1 MTTPNPNTP
10 APAPEGGD
18 DIAKLREALR
28 KEREEHKATKTA
40 LSVFRADIGKATGL
54 GEDAPLEAIA
64 ARLTDTD
71 KLIQEKTTAIQT
83 ERDEA
88 VKRAETLLS
97 ERKAE
102 KLEAAIDAGLRR
114 SGVKPECLEDARTI
128 LRGALEVNEKGEV
141 VTKTAPNV
149 IPGQSV
155 EFFTV
160 SQLRQMRPHY
170 WPTSVGGGARG
181 ASGRA
186 DIAGDISCF
195 DPKHANYNLTAQG
208 AYLRTHGREAFDRA
222 RARFGGGKW

>member
-1 MTTPNPNTP
+1 MSTTPNPNTP
-10 APAPEGGD
+10 APEAGD

-54 GEDAPLEAIA
+54 GEDAPLEAIT

-88 VKRAETLLS
+88 VKRSESMLA

-102 KLEAAIDAGLRR
+102 KLEGAIEAGLQRA
-114 SGVKPECLEDARTI
+114 GIKPECLEDARSI
-128 LRGALEVNEKGEV
+128 LRGALEVGESGDV
-141 VTKTAPNV
+141 LTKTAPNV
-149 IPGQSV
+149 VSGQTV
-155 EFFTV
+155 DWFVV
-160 SQLRQMRPHY
+160 SQLRTMRPHY
-170 WPTSVGGGARG
+170 WPMSVGGGARG

-186 DIAGDISCF
+186 DSAGDISCF

-208 AYLRTHGREAFDRA
+208 AYLRTHGRDAFDRA

>member
-1 MTTPNPNTP
+1 MTTPNPNT
-10 APAPEGGD
+10 PAPEGGD

-28 KEREEHKATKTA
+28 KERDEHKATKTA
-40 LSVFRADIGKATGL
+40 LSVFRADVARVTGL
-54 GEDAPLEAIA
+54 GEDAPIEQIGE
-64 ARLTDTD
+64 RLTQTD
-71 KLIQEKTTAIQT
+71 KLIQKKTTALQT

-88 VKRAETLLS
+88 VKRAESLLS

-114 SGVKPECLEDARTI
+114 SGVKPECLEDARAI

-181 ASGRA
+181 SGGRA
-186 DIAGDISCF
+186 DGGAGDTSCF

-208 AYLRTHGREAFDRA
+208 AYLRQHGQAAFDRA
-222 RARFGGGKW
+222 RARYGGGKW

>member
-1 MTTPNPNTP
+1 
-10 APAPEGGD
+10 
-18 DIAKLREALR
+18 
-28 KEREEHKATKTA
+28 
-40 LSVFRADIGKATGL
+40 
-54 GEDAPLEAIA
+54 
-64 ARLTDTD
+64 
-71 KLIQEKTTAIQT
+71 
-83 ERDEA
+83 
-88 VKRAETLLS
+88 VKRADSLLS

-155 EFFTV
+155 EWFTV
-160 SQLRQMRPHY
+160 SQLRTMRPHY
-170 WPTSVGGGARG
+170 WPLSVSTSRPARGGNGGGD
-181 ASGRA
+181 ST
-186 DIAGDISCF
+186 GDISCF
-195 DPKHANYNLTAQG
+195 DPKHANYNLTSQG

>member
-1 MTTPNPNTP
+1 MNARTS
-10 APAPEGGD
+10 E
-18 DIAKLREALR
+18 
-28 KEREEHKATKTA
+28 TA

-88 VKRAETLLS
+88 VKRAESMLA

-149 IPGQSV
+149 VPGQSV

-170 WPTSVGGGARG
+170 CRQASGAGLAARAGEPTARGISRASIRSTRTTTSPRKVRTSAIMGARHSTG
-181 ASGRA
+181 RGLASEVASGE
-186 DIAGDISCF
+186 S
-195 DPKHANYNLTAQG
+195 H
-208 AYLRTHGREAFDRA
+208 
-222 RARFGGGKW
+222 